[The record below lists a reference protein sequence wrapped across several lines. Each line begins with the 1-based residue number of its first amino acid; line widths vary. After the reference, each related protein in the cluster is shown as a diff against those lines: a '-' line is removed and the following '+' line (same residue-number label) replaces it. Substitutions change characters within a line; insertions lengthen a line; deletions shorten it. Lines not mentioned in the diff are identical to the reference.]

1 MYAVNLAL
9 VLFLVFANAFFVV
22 SEFAIV
28 KIRRTKLEEL
38 AHAGNKRAKIAIKIT
53 YLSAI
58 QLGITLASLGLGWIG
73 EPAVSRLL
81 ELWFAGFFNGNTI
94 LLHSVSF
101 GVAFGF
107 ITLLHVVLCELV
119 PKSLAIQ
126 HTERYVLSIA
136 RPLYLFNQIFAPFIW
151 VFDHVTNGILRL
163 MGTRVSNEND
173 EAHSEEEIKLIIN
186 ASQKDGVIDDTEGE
200 IIQNAIDFSEICA
213 HEIMIP
219 RQDMKCLY
227 LDDTYDEIMEFV
239 RGNKHTRYPLCK
251 DDKDS
256 IVGMIHIRDLLEHQ
270 EQLHDKDILSK
281 IARKILFVPENK
293 SISEILHQMMAKH
306 IHIAIVV
313 DEYGGTAG
321 MLSME
326 DILEELVGDI
336 MDEHDDM
343 EEEQM
348 EFVTDGRFY
357 VRGGSAYIIY
367 DESEVSGLAGCK
379 TTIRV
384 DDRSVKMKRIG
395 EAGFGAELYFEK
407 GKRFSSVYETPYG
420 PMGIEVLTDR
430 VQSSIDM
437 EKGSGCI
444 DVEYQVSM
452 EGLAEGRNRIT
463 IEIM

>member
-1 MYAVNLAL
+1 MMYAVNLAL

-38 AHAGNKRAKIAIKIT
+38 AHAGNKQAKIAIKITDRLNT

-107 ITLLHVVLCELV
+107 ITLLHVVLGELV

-281 IARKILFVPENK
+281 IARKILFVPETNQFRK
-293 SISEILHQMMAKH
+293 FC
-306 IHIAIVV
+306 
-313 DEYGGTAG
+313 T
-321 MLSME
+321 
-326 DILEELVGDI
+326 
-336 MDEHDDM
+336 
-343 EEEQM
+343 
-348 EFVTDGRFY
+348 R
-357 VRGGSAYIIY
+357 
-367 DESEVSGLAGCK
+367 
-379 TTIRV
+379 
-384 DDRSVKMKRIG
+384 
-395 EAGFGAELYFEK
+395 
-407 GKRFSSVYETPYG
+407 
-420 PMGIEVLTDR
+420 
-430 VQSSIDM
+430 
-437 EKGSGCI
+437 
-444 DVEYQVSM
+444 
-452 EGLAEGRNRIT
+452 
-463 IEIM
+463 

>member
-1 MYAVNLAL
+1 MIYAVNLAL

-38 AHAGNKRAKIAIKIT
+38 AHAGKSQAKIALKITEHLNT

-81 ELWFAGFFNGNTI
+81 ESWFAGFFNGNTI

-101 GVAFGF
+101 GVAFAF
-107 ITLLHVVLCELV
+107 ITLLHVVLGELV

-126 HTERYVLSIA
+126 HTEKYVLSVA
-136 RPLYLFNQIFAPFIW
+136 RPLYLFNKVFAPFIW

-173 EAHSEEEIKLIIN
+173 DAHSEEEIKLIID

-200 IIQNAIDFSEICA
+200 IIQNAIDFSEIYA

-227 LDDTYDEIMEFV
+227 LDDSYEEIMELV
-239 RGNKHTRYPLCK
+239 KANKHTRYPLCK
-251 DDKDS
+251 DDKDCV
-256 IVGMIHIRDLLEHQ
+256 VGMIHIRDLLEHW
-270 EQLHDKDILSK
+270 EEMHDKDILSK
-281 IARKILFVPENK
+281 ISRNILFVPENK
-293 SISEILHQMMAKH
+293 SISEILHLMMAKR

-336 MDEHDDM
+336 LDEHDDM
-343 EEEQM
+343 EEEPMKVLSENVCQ
-348 EFVTDGRFY
+348 FDGTYLIEDAYECMKLPEIEYEESTIGGY
-357 VRGGSAYIIY
+357 VFGLLGR
-367 DESEVSGLAGCK
+367 EPKVS
-379 TTIRV
+379 
-384 DDRSVKMKRIG
+384 
-395 EAGFGAELYFEK
+395 
-407 GKRFSSVYETPYG
+407 
-420 PMGIEVLTDR
+420 DR
-430 VQSSIDM
+430 VEDDY
-437 EKGSGCI
+437 CI
-444 DVEYQVSM
+444 YEIVGVDNM
-452 EGLAEGRNRIT
+452 RIT
-463 IEIM
+463 KVKAQIKSHNNSEDSDEESA

>member
-1 MYAVNLAL
+1 
-9 VLFLVFANAFFVV
+9 
-22 SEFAIV
+22 
-28 KIRRTKLEEL
+28 
-38 AHAGNKRAKIAIKIT
+38 
-53 YLSAI
+53 
-58 QLGITLASLGLGWIG
+58 
-73 EPAVSRLL
+73 
-81 ELWFAGFFNGNTI
+81 
-94 LLHSVSF
+94 
-101 GVAFGF
+101 
-107 ITLLHVVLCELV
+107 
-119 PKSLAIQ
+119 
-126 HTERYVLSIA
+126 
-136 RPLYLFNQIFAPFIW
+136 
-151 VFDHVTNGILRL
+151 

-343 EEEQM
+343 EEEPMKMLSDTVCQFEGTYLIEDAYECLGLPEIEYEESTIAVM
-348 EFVTDGRFY
+348 FSACWDGSPKSATRLKTITAFMKLSAWTICALPKLKRRLKFTKKTKTKKTKKRPRKF
-357 VRGGSAYIIY
+357 RGSFSGGQFRLKDYRLQSQANGYWWYIRQFPK
-367 DESEVSGLAGCK
+367 CRK
-379 TTIRV
+379 
-384 DDRSVKMKRIG
+384 
-395 EAGFGAELYFEK
+395 AECMFPSKPLW
-407 GKRFSSVYETPYG
+407 
-420 PMGIEVLTDR
+420 
-430 VQSSIDM
+430 
-437 EKGSGCI
+437 
-444 DVEYQVSM
+444 
-452 EGLAEGRNRIT
+452 
-463 IEIM
+463 

>member
-1 MYAVNLAL
+1 MMYAVNLAL

-38 AHAGNKRAKIAIKIT
+38 AHAGNKQAKIAIKITDRLNT

-107 ITLLHVVLCELV
+107 ITLLHVVLGELV

-313 DEYGGTAG
+313 DEYGATAG

-343 EEEQM
+343 EEEPMKMLSDTVCQF
-348 EFVTDGRFY
+348 EGTYLIEDAYECLGLPEIEYEESTIGGYVFGLLGREPKVGDKVEDNY
-357 VRGGSAYIIY
+357 
-367 DESEVSGLAGCK
+367 C
-379 TTIRV
+379 
-384 DDRSVKMKRIG
+384 
-395 EAGFGAELYFEK
+395 
-407 GKRFSSVYETPYG
+407 VYEVVG
-420 PMGIEVLTDR
+420 VDNM
-430 VQSSIDM
+430 
-437 EKGSGCI
+437 
-444 DVEYQVSM
+444 
-452 EGLAEGRNRIT
+452 RIT
-463 IEIM
+463 KVKAQIKIHEEDEDKED